1 MRQTPSAVRTGLGLM
16 LPAMSFVQDSCRGR
30 CGSEKHSPRRV
41 NVTGMNDASEKGG
54 IVGFELGVT
63 SPAIRSG
70 TFGFDAKAHDDGVV
84 DVDADGDCVR
94 GCALREGTRRVMRV
108 GTRLESSSVLVEGLV
123 REREDLD
130 DFDKDGEAVVSGDVR
145 FRSAVS
151 ASGGLY
157 IVLGRRCLLPGPVS
171 FDEEVPAVFN
181 MLVDA
186 ACVTIAESLTPAV
199 LASVVWVIVPSATRV
214 EDRSIFSA
222 GL

>member
-1 MRQTPSAVRTGLGLM
+1 M
-16 LPAMSFVQDSCRGR
+16 D
-30 CGSEKHSPRRV
+30 
-41 NVTGMNDASEKGG
+41 DASEKGG

-108 GTRLESSSVLVEGLV
+108 ETRLESSSVLVEGLV

-157 IVLGRRCLLPGPVS
+157 IELGRRCLLPGPVS

-186 ACVTIAESLTPAV
+186 AGVTIAESLTPAV
-199 LASVVWVIVPSATRV
+199 LASVVWVTVPSATRV
-214 EDRSIFSA
+214 EDRSSFSA